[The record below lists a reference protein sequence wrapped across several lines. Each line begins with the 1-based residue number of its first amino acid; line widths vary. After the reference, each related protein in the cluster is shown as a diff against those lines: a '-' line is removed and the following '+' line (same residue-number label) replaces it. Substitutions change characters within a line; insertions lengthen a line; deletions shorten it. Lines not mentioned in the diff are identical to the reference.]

1 MIPILSRAQVRAYD
15 AHAIEERRV
24 PGVIL
29 MENAG
34 RGAAEAIVARLAASP
49 GGLAGAR
56 VVVVAGTGN
65 NGGDGFVVARHLAAR
80 GVATSVVLCGRAD
93 RVAGDAR
100 INHDAWIEL
109 GGACTPLPIG
119 TARSMIDAELADAT
133 LVVDALFGTGL
144 DRAIEGTFADAVA
157 AMNEAPAEVIALDL
171 PSGLDADTG
180 AVLGVAVEAVA
191 TITFA
196 HRKLGLVTPRG
207 AELAGPTVVSSLGL
221 PDARVLDAVGVAAWG
236 VDGGD
241 VARWLRPRRAGA
253 HKHAAGDVLLVAG
266 GAGTTG
272 AALLAATGAL
282 RGGAGL
288 ATIATFPDARATL
301 EPRVLEIMTRA
312 VDPDDVEG
320 SLDALLARRT
330 AIVVGPGFGT
340 GELPRRAIEHA
351 VSTFDG
357 LVVLDAD
364 GITCFAGRPEDLAAA
379 PGDLVLTPHPGE
391 LGRLLGRP
399 SSEIEADRF
408 ASVQEAA
415 SRTRAVVVLKGAHT
429 IVASPEGETWVALDR
444 SPVLATAGSGDVL
457 AGLLAGIA
465 GGLAPEEARPVP
477 RSMFDAAA
485 AVVVHA
491 LAGAA
496 WAAGH
501 GGADRGLLAG
511 EIAEEVPAVLA
522 ALLTMGAT
530 RRAG

>member
-34 RGAAEAIVARLAASP
+34 RGAAEVIAAQLAARP
-49 GGLAGAR
+49 GGLAAAR

-80 GVATSVVLCGRAD
+80 GVATAVVLCGRAD

-100 INHDAWIEL
+100 INHDAWLEL

-133 LVVDALFGTGL
+133 LIVDALFGTGL

-157 AMNEAPAEVIALDL
+157 AMNEATAPVIALDL

-180 AVLGVAVEAVA
+180 AVLGVAVEAAA
-191 TITFA
+191 TVTFA
-196 HRKLGLVTPRG
+196 HRKVGLVTPRG
-207 AELAGPTVVSSLGL
+207 AELSGPVSVAGLGL
-221 PDARVLDAVGVAAWG
+221 PDARVLEAVGVAAWG
-236 VDGGD
+236 IDASD
-241 VARWLRPRRAGA
+241 VARWLTPRRAGA

-266 GAGTTG
+266 GTGTTG
-272 AALLAATGAL
+272 AALLAARGAL

-288 ATIATFPDARATL
+288 ATIATFPEARAAL

-312 VDPDDVEG
+312 IDPDDVEG
-320 SLDALLARRT
+320 SLDALLARRS

-340 GELPRRAIEHA
+340 AELARRAIEHA

-379 PGDLVLTPHPGE
+379 PGDLVLTPHAGE

-399 SSEIEADRF
+399 SAEIEADRL
-408 ASVQEAA
+408 ASAQEAA
-415 SRTRAVVVLKGAHT
+415 SRSRAVVVLKGAHT
-429 IVASPEGETWVALDR
+429 IVASPEGEAWIALDR
-444 SPVLATAGSGDVL
+444 TPALATAGSGDVL
-457 AGLLAGIA
+457 AGLVA
-465 GGLAPEEARPVP
+465 GLATGLLPREARPVP
-477 RSMFDAAA
+477 RAMFDAAA

-491 LAGAA
+491 LAGGA
-496 WAAGH
+496 WSQRH

-511 EIAEEVPAVLA
+511 EIADEVPGVVASLRGVR
-522 ALLTMGAT
+522 GASD
-530 RRAG
+530 RG